1 MEKWKVIPGTN
12 CMYWVSNEGRV
23 KSVYKYSDRKGRRT
37 GTKEHILKPS
47 ENSMGYL
54 RVSIRIN
61 GIAQRCFVHRLVAD
75 AFIPKDEGKNIVNHK
90 DFNPHNNAA
99 ENLEWVTE
107 YENYRYSFDRGRFK
121 RTDEWKRHLKETL
134 DTCMGKSVIGV
145 NIQTGETRFYRAL
158 NDCKRDGFTT
168 SNVSQCCNRKRTKY
182 AGYTWRFAASEEKTV

>member
-99 ENLEWVTE
+99 ENLE
-107 YENYRYSFDRGRFK
+107 
-121 RTDEWKRHLKETL
+121 
-134 DTCMGKSVIGV
+134 
-145 NIQTGETRFYRAL
+145 
-158 NDCKRDGFTT
+158 
-168 SNVSQCCNRKRTKY
+168 
-182 AGYTWRFAASEEKTV
+182 